1 MGGTPGVAALAQVV
15 STTHGVDERIDWS
28 ELEEIW
34 GTRFPADYVAFME
47 VYGAGELT
55 EAIGILLPVPR
66 PDAYS
71 DGSGLK
77 DETANA
83 RGTWEMCGGRAAL
96 DVDPDSILAW
106 GVTSGADIYCWLTTG
121 DDPDLWPVLVFG
133 RHTNPHFQVHPFG
146 MAEFLCR
153 LLTDEEFQEETI
165 SVVLPGEPSFVNWR
179 EQKRRSEAGLDPS
192 TGEPW

>member
-1 MGGTPGVAALAQVV
+1 MSTTPGTTALEQVV
-15 STTHGVDERIDWS
+15 PTTPGVDERIDWS
-28 ELEEIW
+28 EVEGIW
-34 GTRFPADYVAFME
+34 GTRFPADYVAFMKT
-47 VYGAGELT
+47 YGAGRLSRD
-55 EAIGILLPVPR
+55 IGILLPVPR

-71 DGSGLK
+71 DGSGLRQ
-77 DETANA
+77 ETANA

-121 DDPDLWPVLVFG
+121 DDPDRWPVLVCG
-133 RHTNPHFQVHPFG
+133 RHTAPPFQVHPFG
-146 MAEFLCR
+146 MVEFLHR

-165 SVVLPGEPSFVNWR
+165 SVVLPKEHSFVNWR
-179 EQKRRSEAGLDPS
+179 EQKRRWDAGLDPS

>member
-1 MGGTPGVAALAQVV
+1 MGGTPGTAALAQVV
-15 STTHGVDERIDWS
+15 PTTHGVDERIGWS

-34 GTRFPADYVAFME
+34 GTRFPADYVAFMK
-47 VYGAGELT
+47 VYGAGELS

-71 DGSGLK
+71 DGSGLRN
-77 DETANA
+77 ETANA

-121 DDPDLWPVLVFG
+121 DNPDLWPVLVCG
-133 RHTNPHFQVHPFG
+133 RHTNPLFQVHPFG
-146 MAEFLCR
+146 MAEFLRR

-165 SVVLPGEPSFVNWR
+165 SVVLPREPSFVNWR
-179 EQKRRSEAGLDPS
+179 EEKRRLEAGLDPS

>member
-1 MGGTPGVAALAQVV
+1 MGGNPRIAALKQVV
-15 STTHGVDERIDWS
+15 PTAHGVDERIDWS
-28 ELEEIW
+28 AVEEIW

-47 VYGAGELT
+47 AYGAGQLSGEV
-55 EAIGILLPVPR
+55 GIVLPVPR

-71 DGSGLK
+71 DGSGLRQ
-77 DETANA
+77 ETANA
-83 RGTWEMCGGRAAL
+83 RGTWEMLGGRAAL

-121 DDPDLWPVLVFG
+121 NDPDLWPVLVCG
-133 RHTNPHFQVHPFG
+133 RHTNPHLQVHPFG
-146 MAEFLCR
+146 MAEFLHR

-165 SVVLPGEPSFVNWR
+165 SVVLPREPSFINWR
-179 EQKRRSEAGLDPS
+179 EQQRRWEAGLDPS